1 MAQVLAQAVVAV
13 PLPLAQEVA
22 RVLQLEKAQPPS
34 IPLVAVA
41 VVAQEVVALAVLLLM
56 QVPAAVAEALAAQQP
71 LIVQAAVAEALA
83 PLKVQAALAV
93 TALPA
98 LAVTVEALAVTAVA
112 RAVMPALKVEMIT
125 STSMSK
131 VTQLLL
137 VSKAQPIL
145 VVQPASYLLQSESKV

>member
-34 IPLVAVA
+34 IPLLVA
-41 VVAQEVVALAVLLLM
+41 VVEQEVVAPAQLLM
-56 QVPAAVAEALAAQQP
+56 QVPAAVAEALVALPP
-71 LIVQAAVAEALA
+71 LKVQAVAEALA
-83 PLKVQAALAV
+83 LAAQIQVALAV
-93 TALPA
+93 TARAA

-112 RAVMPALKVEMIT
+112 LAVMPALKVEMIT